1 MDLEQARTAIAD
13 GGRRLLADGL
23 VVGTAGNL
31 SVRVGERIAI
41 SPSGVDYDAV
51 TPDDV
56 AVVTLDGVHE
66 AGRPPSTELPLHL
79 ATYRRPDVAAIVH
92 THSAKATALGLVA
105 DVLPAVHYLVVDL
118 GGPVPVLPFALPGS
132 EELATAIAG
141 ALADPGR
148 TALLLRN
155 HGTVTVGDTLAR
167 AHARAVT
174 LEWLAGLWHDAS
186 LHGDP
191 AVVTDAELAA
201 VAEHLTGY
209 FDR

>member
-1 MDLEQARTAIAD
+1 MSTTTPSPPTTSRSSPSTASTRPD
-13 GGRRLLADGL
+13 GRR
-23 VVGTAGNL
+23 
-31 SVRVGERIAI
+31 R
-41 SPSGVDYDAV
+41 
-51 TPDDV
+51 
-56 AVVTLDGVHE
+56 
-66 AGRPPSTELPLHL
+66 
-79 ATYRRPDVAAIVH
+79 
-92 THSAKATALGLVA
+92 
-105 DVLPAVHYLVVDL
+105 
-118 GGPVPVLPFALPGS
+118 PVPVLPFALPGS